1 MKKGRGVPIDIDN
14 FTCAVDGWE
23 RAYEFGVTRSPVM
36 RSIVNMYGGYG
47 EWDRLEIFATIRHH
61 WTSRKTR
68 LRTGEQVVLSLRPAD
83 WKQEEWTK
91 EPETLGYVHYEN
103 GRLMGSATVPPEAY
117 YSLLPC
123 LVAGTFKELTVHVQ
137 NMRYRRGD
145 LDGFALNP
153 KETPPED
160 LIQ

>member
-1 MKKGRGVPIDIDN
+1 
-14 FTCAVDGWE
+14 
-23 RAYEFGVTRSPVM
+23 M

-47 EWDRLEIFATIRHH
+47 EGDRLEIFATIRHH

-91 EPETLGYVHYEN
+91 EPETLGHVRSEN
-103 GRLMGSATVPPEAY
+103 GRLLGSATVPPEAF

-123 LVAGTFKELTVHVQ
+123 LLAGTFKELTVHVQ
-137 NMRYRRGD
+137 NMRYHRGN

-153 KETPPED
+153 RETPPEE
-160 LIQ
+160 LI